1 MCIGTP
7 VRIVRHTGL
16 QAVCEDRHGRQM
28 SIDLLLVGPQP
39 PGTWVMSF
47 KGSARELID
56 ADSAALVGDA
66 LDALQA
72 LASGDAGK
80 VETAFA
86 DLIAREPVLP
96 EHLRTTTSSGRA

>member
-7 VRIVRHTGL
+7 VRIVRHNSL
-16 QAVCEDRHGRQM
+16 QAECEDRHGRQM
-28 SIDLLLVGPQP
+28 VIDLLLVGPQP

-56 ADSAALVGDA
+56 ADTAALVGDA

-72 LASGDAGK
+72 LARGDAGK
-80 VETAFA
+80 VESAFA
-86 DLIAREPVLP
+86 DIIAREPVLP
-96 EHLRTTTSSGRA
+96 EHLRATTLSGDA